1 MEGLMPPTPLQ
12 RQMARKWLA
21 ATEDERALT
30 SERQQIAHLKAALAC
45 VQYDAAMLEQD
56 KLGTNELMRLWGR
69 PSKHA
74 KENARTQPVAAT
86 IDAFARAVAEELTVP
101 VESLYSADRRPAVCA
116 ARYAA
121 WALAYAMSSLPVS
134 LSDLGAAFNRHH
146 TTILHG
152 IDQVLTNKTARQVAL
167 RVAHRLQR
175 QDQFRQ
181 WLKDH
186 AARDRGAA

>member
-1 MEGLMPPTPLQ
+1 MEGIMPPTLLQ
-12 RQMARKWLA
+12 RQMARKWMN

-45 VQYDAAMLEQD
+45 ALYDAAQLEQD
-56 KLGTNELMRLWGR
+56 KLGTNELARLWS
-69 PSKHA
+69 PSSKQA
-74 KENARTQPVAAT
+74 EENARTVPAAAS
-86 IDAFARAVAEELTVP
+86 IDAFARTVAEDLTVP
-101 VESLYSADRRPAVCA
+101 VESLYSTDRRPAVCA

-121 WALAYAMSSLPVS
+121 WALAYSMSSLPVS
-134 LSDLGAAFNRHH
+134 LSDLGKAFNRHH

-152 IDQVLTNKTARQVAL
+152 IDQVLVNKTARQVAL

-186 AARDRGAA
+186 AARSGRAA